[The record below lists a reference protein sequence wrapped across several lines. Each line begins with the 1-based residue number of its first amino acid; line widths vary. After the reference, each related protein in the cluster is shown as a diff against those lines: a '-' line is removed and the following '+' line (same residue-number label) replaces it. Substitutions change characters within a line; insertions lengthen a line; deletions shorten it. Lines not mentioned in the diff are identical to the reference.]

1 MRNVLLFLLFI
12 IASTF
17 QLHAQ
22 MPPSKIKEVA
32 AKMALLPIQPGEWTG
47 IGIEEFGPNRYEVD
61 QYEKIT
67 PMLDG
72 SVLLIEGIGK
82 DKGVERH
89 HALATLSY
97 DPVTQKYLLRSF
109 KDGYMVDAETELKAD
124 GSFVWSMQ
132 NPRGT
137 TRYIVR
143 MVDGT
148 WIETGEITMDG
159 GKTWTAFLEMKLQK
173 KQ

>member
-1 MRNVLLFLLFI
+1 
-12 IASTF
+12 
-17 QLHAQ
+17 
-22 MPPSKIKEVA
+22 
-32 AKMALLPIQPGEWTG
+32 
-47 IGIEEFGPNRYEVD
+47 
-61 QYEKIT
+61 
-67 PMLDG
+67 
-72 SVLLIEGIGK
+72 
-82 DKGVERH
+82 
-89 HALATLSY
+89 
-97 DPVTQKYLLRSF
+97 
-109 KDGYMVDAETELKAD
+109 MVDAETELKAD